1 MYKRQIYELNI
12 TKNCAASKKTE
23 LYFEA
28 MGAKDRPYEEFLR
41 AVASKQL
48 KQEFREGYVRTF
60 TRENVLHQLAMGN
73 NYLQYEFMITE
84 NGSDYFWMRIDAYI
98 FYSPADASVHMFTYR
113 KNIDEE
119 KRKELEN
126 LRKAATD
133 SMTGAYTREA
143 TEQNINWLLAAN
155 PNGSYCFFIIDID
168 NFKQANDLY
177 GHIFGDSCIKQFVQ
191 LLKSDCREQ
200 DVVGRIGGDEFVL
213 LCPARQPEELAE
225 SLAAF
230 CDTIREMGYEVSVG
244 VSESTDRQTLNETVN
259 QAETAMRHDKMEFY
273 RNNGGIRQMRI
284 IDDKLEQLLIKKQDV
299 TRFLQAIAP
308 LYRGV
313 YMVNTK
319 QDTCR
324 YIYVPSYFKTMLE
337 NNHHAFMSSVR
348 EYCRELVHPEYHD
361 EFAKLLDYS
370 YIEKQIAAHGSL
382 KMTYQIRGGSRVHLK
397 ITMAD
402 RSSADAHELLWIF
415 LDETQ

>member
-1 MYKRQIYELNI
+1 MLDCGRIRKYFPDD
-12 TKNCAASKKTE
+12 CA
-23 LYFEA
+23 Y
-28 MGAKDRPYEEFLR
+28 
-41 AVASKQL
+41 
-48 KQEFREGYVRTF
+48 
-60 TRENVLHQLAMGN
+60 
-73 NYLQYEFMITE
+73 
-84 NGSDYFWMRIDAYI
+84 
-98 FYSPADASVHMFTYR
+98 
-113 KNIDEE
+113 
-119 KRKELEN
+119 
-126 LRKAATD
+126 
-133 SMTGAYTREA
+133 
-143 TEQNINWLLAAN
+143 
-155 PNGSYCFFIIDID
+155 
-168 NFKQANDLY
+168 
-177 GHIFGDSCIKQFVQ
+177 
-191 LLKSDCREQ
+191 
-200 DVVGRIGGDEFVL
+200 RIGGDEFVL

-284 IDDKLEQLLIKKQDV
+284 IDDKLKQLLIKKRDV

-313 YMVNTK
+313 YMVNPK

-370 YIEKQIAAHGSL
+370 YIEEQIAAHGSL
-382 KMTYQIRGGSRVHLK
+382 KMTYQIRDGSRVHLK

-415 LDETQ
+415 WTKRSRRKQVKHVRNRQSKIRRDYESAASCLPNPSADAHKRPCGAVFTVCGADRICRCYP

>member
-1 MYKRQIYELNI
+1 MKIICE
-12 TKNCAASKKTE
+12 K
-23 LYFEA
+23 
-28 MGAKDRPYEEFLR
+28 
-41 AVASKQL
+41 
-48 KQEFREGYVRTF
+48 GYHAG
-60 TRENVLHQLAMGN
+60 NVLRLVAEYLEKRYPDDMILDENMEITLSLKNGENGQPIVLGEEELQLSHHTADHSEDYYNHDVLTHLYTRCKYEHDLKVFQLANYARLTCIYMDAVGLHEIN
-73 NYLQYEFMITE
+73 NHLGHEAGDHMLCSIAD
-84 NGSDYFWMRIDAYI
+84 GIRKYFPDDCAY
-98 FYSPADASVHMFTYR
+98 
-113 KNIDEE
+113 
-119 KRKELEN
+119 
-126 LRKAATD
+126 
-133 SMTGAYTREA
+133 
-143 TEQNINWLLAAN
+143 
-155 PNGSYCFFIIDID
+155 
-168 NFKQANDLY
+168 
-177 GHIFGDSCIKQFVQ
+177 
-191 LLKSDCREQ
+191 
-200 DVVGRIGGDEFVL
+200 RIGGDEFVL

-230 CDTIREMGYEVSVG
+230 CDT
-244 VSESTDRQTLNETVN
+244 
-259 QAETAMRHDKMEFY
+259 MRHDKMEFY

-370 YIEKQIAAHGSL
+370 YIEEQIAAHGSL
-382 KMTYQIRGGSRVHLK
+382 KMTYQIRDGSRVHLK

>member
-1 MYKRQIYELNI
+1 MKIICE
-12 TKNCAASKKTE
+12 K
-23 LYFEA
+23 
-28 MGAKDRPYEEFLR
+28 
-41 AVASKQL
+41 
-48 KQEFREGYVRTF
+48 GYHVG
-60 TRENVLHQLAMGN
+60 NVLRLVAEYLEKRYPDDMILDENMEITLSLKNGENGQHIVLGEEELQLSHHTADHSEDYYNHDVLTHLYTRCKYEHDLKVFQLANYARLTCIYMDAVGLHEIN
-73 NYLQYEFMITE
+73 NHLGHEAGDHMLRSIAD
-84 NGSDYFWMRIDAYI
+84 GIRKYFPDDCAY
-98 FYSPADASVHMFTYR
+98 
-113 KNIDEE
+113 
-119 KRKELEN
+119 
-126 LRKAATD
+126 
-133 SMTGAYTREA
+133 
-143 TEQNINWLLAAN
+143 
-155 PNGSYCFFIIDID
+155 
-168 NFKQANDLY
+168 
-177 GHIFGDSCIKQFVQ
+177 
-191 LLKSDCREQ
+191 
-200 DVVGRIGGDEFVL
+200 RIGGDEFVL

-230 CDTIREMGYEVSVG
+230 RHTIREMGYEVSVG

-313 YMVNTK
+313 YMVNAK

-348 EYCRELVHPEYHD
+348 EYCRELVHPEYYD

-370 YIEKQIAAHGSL
+370 YIEEQIAAHGSL
-382 KMTYQIRGGSRVHLK
+382 KMTYQIRDGSRVHLK